1 MNAPSVYH
9 RVIAANARPWSL
21 PFRAVLRA
29 ASALYRVGVSA
40 RNRRYDHDP
49 AASVRLP
56 VPVIS
61 VGNITTGGTGKTPLV
76 IEIARR
82 LSEQHRT
89 PAVLSRGYKA
99 TGDQEAD
106 ELRLVRRRLP
116 DIVCVAD
123 PDRFRGARAA
133 IDRHGADVIV
143 LDDGFQ
149 HRALARD
156 VDIVLI
162 DATCPFGYGH
172 LLPRG
177 LLREPIEEL
186 RRASLLVISR
196 ADQVDDASLELIE
209 ASLERYAPVVP
220 RVRSRHRPAGL
231 VALDGSNLTG
241 SPDRVGPVFCFAA
254 IANPAAF
261 RRTVESTG
269 IRVAGVQWWPD
280 HHPYR
285 ERDVVRVHQLAR
297 RAGASALVTTEK
309 DAVKLSDLAVSWTTP
324 VYAQRIEIDFLDDGD
339 TILTS
344 FINQALGFRHG
355 TDVTQ
360 SVSTH

>member
-9 RVIAANARPWSL
+9 RVIAADDRPWSL
-21 PFRAVLRA
+21 PLRAVLRA
-29 ASALYRVGVSA
+29 ASTLYRVGVSA
-40 RNRRYDHDP
+40 RNRRYDRNA

-61 VGNITTGGTGKTPLV
+61 VGNVTTGGTGKTPLV

-82 LSEQHRT
+82 LRERHRT

-99 TGDQEAD
+99 AADQEAD

-116 DIVCVAD
+116 EVICVAD
-123 PDRFRGARAA
+123 PDRLRGARAA
-133 IDRHGADVIV
+133 INHHGVDVIL

-177 LLREPIEEL
+177 LLREPLEAL

-209 ASLERYAPVVP
+209 AALERYAPAVP
-220 RVRSRHRPAGL
+220 RVRSRHHPAGF
-231 VALDGSNLTG
+231 VALDGQDVSLT
-241 SPDRVGPVFCFAA
+241 PNRVSPVFCFAA

-269 IRVAGVQWWPD
+269 IRIVGVQWWPD
-280 HHPYR
+280 HHAYR
-285 ERDVVRVHQLAR
+285 ERDVARVGQLAR
-297 RAGASALVTTEK
+297 HAGASALLTTEK

-324 VYAQRIEIDFLDDGD
+324 VYAQRIEIDFLDEGD
-339 TILTS
+339 RILTW
-344 FINQALGFRHG
+344 FINQALGFRYG

>member
-1 MNAPSVYH
+1 MNAPSVFH
-9 RVIAANARPWSL
+9 RVVAVENRPWSL
-21 PFRAVLRA
+21 PLRAVLRT
-29 ASALYRVGVSA
+29 ASMVYRVGVSA
-40 RNRRYDHDP
+40 RNRRYDRDP
-49 AASVRLP
+49 AASARLS

-61 VGNITTGGTGKTPLV
+61 VGNITTGGTGKTPMV
-76 IEIARR
+76 IETARR
-82 LSEQHRT
+82 LLERHRT
-89 PAVLSRGYKA
+89 PAVVSRGYKA
-99 TGDQEAD
+99 ATNQEAD

-116 DIVCVAD
+116 EAVCVAD
-123 PDRFRGARAA
+123 PDRLRGARAA
-133 IDRHGADVIV
+133 IDQREADVIL

-149 HRALARD
+149 HRRLARD

-177 LLREPIEEL
+177 LLREPLEGL

-196 ADQVDDASLELIE
+196 ADQVDDVSLELIE
-209 ASLERYAPVVP
+209 TALEQYAPQVP
-220 RVRSRHRPAGL
+220 RLRSRHRPAGL
-231 VALDGSNLTG
+231 VALDGSDARR

-261 RRTVESTG
+261 RKTVENTG
-269 IRVAGVQWWPD
+269 IRVAGVRWWPD
-280 HHPYR
+280 HHAYR
-285 ERDVVRVHQLAR
+285 ERDVLRVHQLAR
-297 RAGASALVTTEK
+297 RTGATALVTTEK

-324 VYAQRIEIDFLDDGD
+324 VYAQRIEIDFLDQGD

-344 FINQALGFRHG
+344 FIHQALGSGYG

-360 SVSTH
+360 PVSTH